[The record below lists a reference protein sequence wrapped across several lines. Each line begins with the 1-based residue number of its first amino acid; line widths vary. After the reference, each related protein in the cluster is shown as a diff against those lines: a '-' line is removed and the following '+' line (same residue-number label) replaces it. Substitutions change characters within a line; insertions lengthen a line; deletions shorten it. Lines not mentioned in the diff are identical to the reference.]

1 MGTKIKLKLVGL
13 LTTIAK
19 VSLPATDGSLVAVGH
34 FIYYV

>member
-1 MGTKIKLKLVGL
+1 MTRLTPKLAAL
-13 LTTIAK
+13 LRTIAK